1 MREMIAPRDAYGEA
15 LEELGGH
22 NDKVVVL
29 EADVGGSTKSAVFGK
44 MFPDRYFNVGIAELN
59 MNSMAAGFAFC
70 GLIPFTNTFAVFMTL
85 RGSDPIN
92 SLIAYDKLPVKLA
105 GTYCGLSDSYDGAS
119 HHAVADMAVMRAL
132 PGLVVLSPADGVET
146 RKAVFAAAEYP
157 GPVYL
162 RLGRNP
168 VPVITRE
175 EDPFTIGKG
184 LVLREGTEVTIAA
197 TGYLSVK
204 ALEAAE
210 ELEKE
215 GISARV
221 LNIHTVKPLDEE
233 LILSSAA
240 KTGAV
245 VACEEHSVYGGLG
258 SAVAEVLGQN
268 LPAPLELVGLRDYAE
283 SGDYEA
289 LLQKY
294 ELDGAAIVRA
304 VKRVLKRKRE
314 AF

>member
-1 MREMIAPRDAYGEA
+1 MD
-15 LEELGGH
+15 
-22 NDKVVVL
+22 
-29 EADVGGSTKSAVFGK
+29 
-44 MFPDRYFNVGIAELN
+44 
-59 MNSMAAGFAFC
+59 
-70 GLIPFTNTFAVFMTL
+70 
-85 RGSDPIN
+85 
-92 SLIAYDKLPVKLA
+92 
-105 GTYCGLSDSYDGAS
+105 
-119 HHAVADMAVMRAL
+119 
-132 PGLVVLSPADGVET
+132 
-146 RKAVFAAAEYP
+146 
-157 GPVYL
+157 L

-175 EDPFTIGKG
+175 EHPFTIGKG

-245 VACEEHSVYGGLG
+245 VACEEHSVYGWLG